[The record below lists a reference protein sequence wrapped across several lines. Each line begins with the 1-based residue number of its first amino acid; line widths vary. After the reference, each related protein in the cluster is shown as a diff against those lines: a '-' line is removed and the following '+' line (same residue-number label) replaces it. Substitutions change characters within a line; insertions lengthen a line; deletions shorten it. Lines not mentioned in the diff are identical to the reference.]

1 MEVASATAPEIGRS
15 ASRSKRKSNVIRR
28 RAVVAL
34 LAAVLAAGSA
44 LASSTATAASNCK
57 MVQTADWPVRLERNQ
72 LIVEGAINGQKIG
85 VMLDT
90 GATRS
95 LILRSAT
102 ERLGLTRRV
111 ARGYRMFGVGG
122 ETHVEAADVDEFKID
137 QFTRRNWRLLV
148 AGERDLGRDVA
159 VLLGEDFLYQV
170 DVEFD
175 LAHGAVRLFQPKDC
189 DGVSLAYWATEGAS
203 EVDIEAI
210 YDAQPQI
217 VLTIQINGQPVR
229 AQLDSGAGTSVLDK
243 SDAARLGITPETP
256 GVVAG
261 GKGSGL
267 GGKSVDYWIGPFESV
282 TIGNETISDTNIRFA
297 DLWKDARY
305 TPIASHLPRKVEGTA
320 SMLLGADFL
329 RAHRVLVAHS
339 QRKVYFTYEGG
350 LVFQRPATLEGS
362 RDSRPFKGIGASCQY
377 SSECSGDVG
386 CISGQC
392 QRFANTA
399 DRCQSH
405 TECGRDEWCIGS
417 PRHCQSR
424 FTEGM
429 ACSKDADCEGVL
441 KCLSDRCARRN

>member
-1 MEVASATAPEIGRS
+1 M
-15 ASRSKRKSNVIRR
+15 IRGLT
-28 RAVVAL
+28 L
-34 LAAVLAAGSA
+34 LAASIAIVLAAPSMGV
-44 LASSTATAASNCK
+44 AAVSNCK
-57 MVQTADWPVRLERNQ
+57 MVQIADWPVRLERNQ
-72 LIVEGAINGQKIG
+72 LIIDGTINGQKIG
-85 VMLDT
+85 IMLDT

-95 LILRSAT
+95 LIVRSAT
-102 ERLGLTRRV
+102 ERLGLTRNV
-111 ARGYRMFGVGG
+111 SRGYRMFGVGG
-122 ETHVEAADVDEFKID
+122 ETHVEAADVDEFKIG

-148 AGERDLGRDVA
+148 AGERDFGRDVA

-203 EVDIEAI
+203 EVGIEAI

-243 SDAARLGITPETP
+243 SDAARLGVTPDSP

-261 GKGSGL
+261 GKSGGL
-267 GGKSVDYWIGPFESV
+267 GSKSVDYWIGPFRSV

-305 TPIASHLPRKVEGTA
+305 TPIASHLPQKVDLTS

-329 RAHRVLVAHS
+329 HAHRMLVAHS
-339 QRKVYFTYEGG
+339 QRKIYFTYAGG
-350 LVFQRPATLEGS
+350 RVFQLAGASEGS
-362 RDSRPFKGIGASCQY
+362 KDLRPFKGFGASCQY
-377 SSECSGDVG
+377 SSECSGELG
-386 CISGQC
+386 CVNGQC
-392 QRFANTA
+392 QRFASAA
-399 DRCQSH
+399 DQCRGH
-405 TECGRDEWCIGS
+405 TECNRDEWCIGS
-417 PRHCQSR
+417 PRHCQHR

-429 ACSKDADCEGVL
+429 ACSKDADCEGGL
-441 KCLSDRCARRN
+441 KCLSDRCARSN